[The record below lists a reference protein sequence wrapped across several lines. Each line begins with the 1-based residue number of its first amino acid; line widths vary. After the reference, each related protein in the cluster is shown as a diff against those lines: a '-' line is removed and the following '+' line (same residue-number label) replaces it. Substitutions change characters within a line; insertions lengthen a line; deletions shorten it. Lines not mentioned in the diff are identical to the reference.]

1 MKLVLKARA
10 ANETRTWQAP
20 LIGILAGLI
29 AGGILIAL
37 AGANPFKA
45 YLILLDAAFVGRL
58 SLTET
63 LAKAAPLLFSGLA
76 AIVAF
81 RARFWN
87 IGAEG
92 QILLGAMA
100 AAFIGTLTSV
110 PGSLLV
116 PGMIAGSAAAGAL
129 GAGFAAI
136 LKTRLKVDEVVS
148 TLMLNFII
156 LYCTMALL
164 DGPWKDPVTHWPN
177 SPSIRP
183 EAEFPVLLRATH
195 LHLGVLL
202 AGLAAAG
209 LALLLQRSVFGYEVD
224 VVGENPR
231 AALHAGISP
240 VKIVVVAALISG
252 GFAGLAGA
260 GEVGAIQFKMI
271 ASISAGYGYAG
282 LIVAMLARLNPLAAI
297 GSAIFLAAL
306 ITGSDEMARQT
317 GVPVFVSDA
326 IQGITLIAV
335 LVAMACVKHRI
346 SIVFGRTELVR

>member
-1 MKLVLKARA
+1 
-10 ANETRTWQAP
+10 
-20 LIGILAGLI
+20 
-29 AGGILIAL
+29 
-37 AGANPFKA
+37 
-45 YLILLDAAFVGRL
+45 
-58 SLTET
+58 
-63 LAKAAPLLFSGLA
+63 
-76 AIVAF
+76 
-81 RARFWN
+81 
-87 IGAEG
+87 
-92 QILLGAMA
+92 
-100 AAFIGTLTSV
+100 
-110 PGSLLV
+110 
-116 PGMIAGSAAAGAL
+116 
-129 GAGFAAI
+129 
-136 LKTRLKVDEVVS
+136 
-148 TLMLNFII
+148 MLN
-156 LYCTMALL
+156 
-164 DGPWKDPVTHWPN
+164 
-177 SPSIRP
+177 
-183 EAEFPVLLRATH
+183 
-195 LHLGVLL
+195 L

-231 AALHAGISP
+231 AALQAGISP

-346 SIVFGRTELVR
+346 SIVIGRTELVR